1 MVYFITDQDSTKER
15 DPNINIINSIHNIKG
30 KTFVT
35 ILISNYINKHIMFN
49 TGEYVG
55 HLEPALED
63 NNIPFHDH
71 TDAHSTN
78 NFTIQWM
85 MAEHVEPDTFDPHTT
100 P

>member
-1 MVYFITDQDSTKER
+1 
-15 DPNINIINSIHNIKG
+15 
-30 KTFVT
+30 
-35 ILISNYINKHIMFN
+35 MFN